1 MVQASRPSST
11 PEWNLPSKLHPQNYN
26 PMLTCITEFLADNMM
41 SLDSTPGKLSL
52 FFLLVLCNTNNSSE
66 ELVVQFL
73 SSAMERA
80 LARERISQVLKVFV
94 AESSTQSR
102 RPRPGI
108 LLGIRL
114 GSLLVA
120 WRRIAMRVDKIQ
132 GVLLERLLSRGT

>member
-52 FFLLVLCNTNNSSE
+52 SLCLLLCNTNNRSE
-66 ELVVQFL
+66 ELVVQFR
-73 SSAMERA
+73 SSAMEQA
-80 LARERISQVLKVFV
+80 LARERILQVQKVLV
-94 AESSTQSR
+94 VESSTQSR

-108 LLGIRL
+108 LSGIRL
-114 GSLLVA
+114 GSSLVA

-132 GVLLERLLSRGT
+132 GVLLEHPLSRGT